1 MTTSILRRS
10 SAARL
15 APALALLSVAL
26 GASSARAAA
35 ETGNNQRVVLRA
47 FHGPQAGRVKDAIE
61 SALLL
66 RYSLVPDSMVTEAAR
81 RSGGRLLTDQ
91 DFASVAKTLDV
102 QAFVSATVRKQQ
114 DWRIEMVVR
123 KGDTGQ
129 AVARYDW
136 SGRRLDALAASV
148 ARNTP
153 RRLRV
158 LLAGKTD
165 VEPPAADA
173 VVQAHADAP
182 RASASD
188 GGGEPSTA
196 TSARDPALE
205 RPFLEISVGSRVFSR
220 SMAFA
225 QNVNGLAG
233 YRLDRGAGLAAD
245 MALHPFGAS
254 AATAGT
260 WAAGLGLYGTVNLS
274 LGIGTQ
280 VDASGVPSKTD
291 TYGYEMGVRYRITA
305 GIFDV
310 LPRGSY
316 MVDSFVTSG
325 DQSPNVHYQVLRAG
339 VATRAALTA
348 RFSLR
353 ASLDYLHVLSAGA
366 LTSTTFPHAS
376 ANGVDLAFGAGYE
389 IGKTFEIQAS
399 AALRRYG
406 FDMRS
411 QPGDAVVAGGAS
423 DQYLSMVIGV
433 AYRPSLGR
441 H

>member
-1 MTTSILRRS
+1 MKTRIFRRIDD
-10 SAARL
+10 ARL
-15 APALALLSVAL
+15 APALAFLSIAL
-26 GASSARAAA
+26 AVSSARAAPENA
-35 ETGNNQRVVLRA
+35 NQRVVLRA
-47 FHGPQAGRVKDAIE
+47 FHGPQAARVKDAIE

-91 DFASVAKTLDV
+91 DFATVAKALDV

-136 SGRRLDALAASV
+136 SGRRLDALAATA
-148 ARNTP
+148 ARTTP
-153 RRLRV
+153 KRLRV

-165 VEPPAADA
+165 VEPPVDA
-173 VVQAHADAP
+173 VVRGRVEAP
-182 RASASD
+182 ATPAPDPVEASTGA
-188 GGGEPSTA
+188 GA
-196 TSARDPALE
+196 

-233 YRLDRGAGLAAD
+233 YHLDHGTGLVAE

-254 AATAGT
+254 AATANT
-260 WAAGLGLYGTVNLS
+260 WAAGLGVYGTVNLAVG
-274 LGIGTQ
+274 LGTQ
-280 VDASGVPSKTD
+280 VDASGASSSTD
-291 TYGYEMGVRYRITA
+291 AYGYEAGLRYRIAA
-305 GIFDV
+305 GIFDL

-316 MVDSFVTSG
+316 LVDSFVTRG
-325 DQSPNVHYQVLRAG
+325 DQSPNVHYQVLRVG
-339 VATRAALTA
+339 LATRAALSA

-366 LTSTTFPHAS
+366 LTSTTFPRAS
-376 ANGVDLAFGAGYE
+376 ANGVDVALGAGYE
-389 IGKTFEIQAS
+389 IGKTFELQAS

-411 QPGDAVVAGGAS
+411 QPGDSVVAGGAS
-423 DQYLSMVIGV
+423 DQYLSMTIGM